1 MYAIDVN
8 LQQNGKMNGCNY
20 DVRTE
25 TRLYDIPWLS
35 ANACARIN
43 ATECND
49 QKHGCNYEQRTEI
62 RPFDQAL
69 PACLQSTPRS
79 PEG

>member
-25 TRLYDIPWLS
+25 
-35 ANACARIN
+35 RIN